1 MTTPVKFYDSDLYK
15 DFLSVYEV
23 HYDYRI
29 FFFFFFCWAED
40 DDNNVFLY
48 FSEFLEGI
56 TNILCE

>member
-15 DFLSVYEV
+15 DFLSIYEV

-29 FFFFFFCWAED
+29 VFCWAED
-40 DDNNVFLY
+40 DDNNLFLY
-48 FSEFLEGI
+48 FSKFLEEI